1 MDLTQLYNDPATQML
16 ADRNGLS
23 VQDYVARMD
32 PRAIQGNMANIMRRN
47 SGPAL
52 FTNPDQNANNLA
64 TGGNSG
70 LAFNPEQGNPV
81 NDGVLFNPTMGQ
93 PPQSDG
99 PPQVPTAMS
108 GGPTQREA
116 PMLTQP
122 PVPQAP
128 QAAPI
133 LSASGQG
140 ATQGALSN
148 SGAGA
153 AVVSRPN
160 SGPSSGSRRTPTNN
174 TANARNSGMP
184 DMRIGRSEGLGRIG
198 TAMLGGNKTGLMDAM
213 AAGGDAMY
221 ATSDANRQADLAEY
235 TNSERIRLE
244 KVKEAQVAAALA
256 ARGGGGAGKG
266 KSGGGAGGVA
276 GGGVYQQ
283 ATLNSI
289 DAIQGYLDKDG
300 DSYNPFNSVN
310 GWTGS
315 FLSTKAGTPA
325 HDVANLLET
334 VVASIGFDRLDAMR
348 KASKTGGALGSITEK
363 ELKLLQSS
371 LGALQQSS
379 SREVFQRNLTA
390 VRNHYQ
396 STITALENQLNAD
409 GSNDTSA
416 TSGGTTAAPTSSANS
431 DALSAADAILGIG
444 GKQP

>member
-16 ADRNGLS
+16 AGRTGLS

-47 SGPAL
+47 SGTAL
-52 FTNPDQNANNLA
+52 FTNPPQNANNLA
-64 TGGNSG
+64 TGGNSP

-81 NDGVLFNPTMGQ
+81 NEGMLFNPTMGQ
-93 PPQSDG
+93 PPQADG
-99 PPQVPTAMS
+99 PPQMPTSMS

-122 PVPQAP
+122 PVP

-256 ARGGGGAGKG
+256 ARGGSGKA
-266 KSGGGAGGVA
+266 KSGGGASPYGSVGA
-276 GGGVYQQ
+276 Q
-283 ATLNSI
+283 AAQFNEIIAALRS
-289 DAIQGYLDKDG
+289 DG
-300 DSYNPFNSVN
+300 NM
-310 GWTGS
+310 TGPI
-315 FLSTKAGTPA
+315 AGTVGQTRDRSGVFGGDATRADLRLQMEGIALNEQLLYTAETKGAITDREMAMFRKPIPKITDSEELWIEWLTPRA
-325 HDVANLLET
+325 DVL
-334 VVASIGFDRLDAMR
+334 
-348 KASKTGGALGSITEK
+348 
-363 ELKLLQSS
+363 
-371 LGALQQSS
+371 
-379 SREVFQRNLTA
+379 
-390 VRNHYQ
+390 
-396 STITALENQLNAD
+396 NQLAQNGISNA
-409 GSNDTSA
+409 A
-416 TSGGTTAAPTSSANS
+416 AAASGGSTAAPAAFNAS
-431 DALSAADAILGIG
+431 DYTIEEID
-444 GKQP
+444 

>member
-23 VQDYVARMD
+23 VQDYVSQMD

-47 SGPAL
+47 SGSAL
-52 FTNPDQNANNLA
+52 FTNQGQYDNTLA
-64 TGGNSG
+64 TGGNSP

-81 NDGVLFNPTMGQ
+81 NEGMLFNPTMGQ
-93 PPQSDG
+93 PSQTDA
-99 PPQVPTAMS
+99 PPQMPTAMS

-122 PVPQAP
+122 PVMGQSPAP

-160 SGPSSGSRRTPTNN
+160 SGPSSGSRQTPTNN

-184 DMRIGRSEGLGRIG
+184 DMRIGRSEALGRIG

-213 AAGGDAMY
+213 AAGGNAMS
-221 ATSDANRQADLAEY
+221 ANNDANRQADLAEY
-235 TNSERIRLE
+235 TNSERLRME
-244 KVKEAQVAAALA
+244 KVKEAQAAAALA
-256 ARGGGGAGKG
+256 SRGGGGGGGSGGG

-276 GGGVYQQ
+276 GGGIYQR
-283 ATLNSI
+283 ATLNAI
-289 DAIQGYLDKDG
+289 DSIQGYLDKDG
-300 DSYNPFNSVN
+300 DSYNPFNSIN

-325 HDVANLLET
+325 HNVANLLET
-334 VVASIGFDRLDAMR
+334 VVAAVGFDRLDAMR
-348 KASKTGGALGSITEK
+348 KASKTGGALGSITER
-363 ELKLLQSS
+363 ELALLSSS

-379 SREVFQRNLTA
+379 TRDEFQKNLTA
-390 VRNHYQ
+390 VRTHYQ
-396 STITALENQLNAD
+396 QAVEALEALQAAD
-409 GSNDTSA
+409 QAGGQA
-416 TSGGTTAAPTSSANS
+416 PASGGGSTPAPAAFNAS
-431 DALSAADAILGIG
+431 DYTIEEID
-444 GKQP
+444 

>member
-1 MDLTQLYNDPATQML
+1 
-16 ADRNGLS
+16 
-23 VQDYVARMD
+23 
-32 PRAIQGNMANIMRRN
+32 MANIMRRN

-52 FTNPDQNANNLA
+52 FTNPDQNANQLA

-93 PPQSDG
+93 PPQAGG

-122 PVPQAP
+122 PAMGQPPAP

-140 ATQGALSN
+140 ASQGALSN

-235 TNSERIRLE
+235 TNSERLRLE

-276 GGGVYQQ
+276 GGGIYQR
-283 ATLNSI
+283 ATLA
-289 DAIQGYLDKDG
+289 AINEIQTYLDKD
-300 DSYNPFNSVN
+300 SSTWNPYYSVS
-310 GWTGS
+310 GYMGGKLLGTD
-315 FLSTKAGTPA
+315 GTPA
-325 HDVANLLET
+325 NDVAGLVDT

-363 ELKLLQSS
+363 ELGLLQSS
-371 LGALQQSS
+371 LGALKQANSQE
-379 SREVFQRNLTA
+379 RFQRSLNNVKTHYEA
-390 VRNHYQ
+390 VLASMENDSIADAGGQ
-396 STITALENQLNAD
+396 SPA
-409 GSNDTSA
+409 
-416 TSGGTTAAPTSSANS
+416 SGGGGSTAAPAAFNAS
-431 DALSAADAILGIG
+431 DYTIEEID
-444 GKQP
+444 